1 LQEGRRLA
9 LPLTGDLQSENEVR
23 MALHV
28 KHGVDPMDIEAM
40 LERAIPRP

>member
-1 LQEGRRLA
+1 MA
-9 LPLTGDLQSENEVR
+9 LPLTGDLESEAEVR
-23 MALHV
+23 AALSA